1 MSTTAPAALVI
12 GTHTWSPDN
21 YDKAKSIVEA
31 ARQHGISV
39 LDTARSYGRGGSET
53 VLGSLGLYSDFSI
66 DTKIPTGFM
75 PGAAGNIEN
84 LAKESFAAL
93 KSNRVRTLFLHGADE
108 TVPFS
113 DQMAEIQKLYSE
125 GHFER
130 FGLSNFTLSQLL
142 DLVNVAKS
150 KGYILPTVYQS
161 SYSVVAR
168 QNEVLLFP
176 TLRALGICIEAFSP
190 LAAGFLAKTPNDIE
204 KGHGSWDASTPMGRF
219 NRDLF
224 YKPTYMQLLHQFS
237 RIAQECQESQS
248 GLAYRWVRYH
258 SVLDGNLGDS
268 MILGAATCEQL
279 NETLAELDKGPLEP
293 YLVQRISDLWEI
305 VKHEEPV
312 DNLKSAQRVFQA

>member
-21 YDKAKSIVEA
+21 YDKAKSIVEV

-39 LDTARSYGRGGSET
+39 LDTARSYGRGESEM
-53 VLGSLGLYSDFSI
+53 VLGSLGLYSDFFI

-93 KSNRVRTLFLHGADE
+93 KSNGVRTLFLHGADE

-113 DQMAEIQKLYSE
+113 DQLAEIQKLYSE

-168 QNEVLLFP
+168 
-176 TLRALGICIEAFSP
+176 
-190 LAAGFLAKTPNDIE
+190 
-204 KGHGSWDASTPMGRF
+204 HGSWDASTPMGRF

-305 VKHEEPV
+305 AKHEEPV
-312 DNLKSAQRVFQA
+312 DNLKSA